1 MRKKQNTS
9 LNFFIFSTL
18 NIYKSCLNEIEDRI
32 FLEVLVNV
40 QRPEVRSEN
49 LFCDY
54 LYITT
59 YLYITLDEILDK
71 RAQWPSKIKSKSQV
85 ISINE
90 DTASVMV
97 PFTTSISIEE
107 EKNIHVDNQ
116 LHNHLTVSCQIHNF

>member
-1 MRKKQNTS
+1 M
-9 LNFFIFSTL
+9 
-18 NIYKSCLNEIEDRI
+18 
-32 FLEVLVNV
+32 

-85 ISINE
+85 VSIKE

-97 PFTTSISIEE
+97 PFTASISIEE